1 MVIKVFVNVR
11 YVIVVIKRYRMI
23 SDELKMYVPGG
34 KVAIFGREEGCL
46 LYFMLINCK
55 NVV

>member
-1 MVIKVFVNVR
+1 MAIKVFVNVR
-11 YVIVVIKRYRMI
+11 YVIVVIKRYRML

-46 LYFMLINCK
+46 LYFMLIIFK
-55 NVV
+55 NIV

>member
-1 MVIKVFVNVR
+1 MLDMLLWF
-11 YVIVVIKRYRMI
+11 
-23 SDELKMYVPGG
+23 SDELKM

-46 LYFMLINCK
+46 LYFMLINYK

>member
-11 YVIVVIKRYRMI
+11 YVIVVIKRYRML

-46 LYFMLINCK
+46 LYFMLIIFK
-55 NVV
+55 NIV

>member
-1 MVIKVFVNVR
+1 MAIKVFVNVR

-23 SDELKMYVPGG
+23 SDEAKM

-46 LYFMLINCK
+46 LYFMLINYK

>member
-34 KVAIFGREEGCL
+34 KVVIFGREEGCL

>member
-11 YVIVVIKRYRMI
+11 YVIVVIKRYRML

-34 KVAIFGREEGCL
+34 KVAIFEREEGCL
-46 LYFMLINCK
+46 LYFMLIIFK
-55 NVV
+55 NIV